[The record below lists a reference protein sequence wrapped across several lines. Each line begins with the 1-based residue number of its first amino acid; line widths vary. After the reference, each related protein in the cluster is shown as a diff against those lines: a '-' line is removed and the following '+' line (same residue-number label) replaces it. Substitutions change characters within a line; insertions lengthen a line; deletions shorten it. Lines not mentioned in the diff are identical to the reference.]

1 MNAKELRAAAD
12 ELKRYSEELI
22 RDRLRLLPGQARR
35 EMDYV
40 LQTTIDLS
48 THILATVRE
57 DDDDEIKWDW
67 LESVTG
73 NDREVSGSLVSVHVT
88 EELSLVGDLEYPNV
102 WQVWFNEYEIGE
114 CVDRAGF
121 RSLCR
126 GLGIKL
132 KETT

>member
-1 MNAKELRAAAD
+1 MNEPRNHAKELRAAALAVKKAV
-12 ELKRYSEELI
+12 EQ
-22 RDRLRLLPGQARR
+22 PGDDDI
-35 EMDYV
+35 MDCSLCTDAESMALV
-40 LQTTIDLS
+40 N
-48 THILATVRE
+48 HILGTVYE
-57 DDDDEIKWDW
+57 DDEHHIDW
-67 LESVTG
+67 QWLQAVTG
-73 NDREVSGSLVSVHVT
+73 YEREVSGSLVSVNVT

-126 GLGIKL
+126 GLGITL